1 MHLPKHLYA
10 YDLYTLY
17 VNLNITQ
24 KISQVV
30 IFYIQCIILGSSAG
44 AAFWKV
50 YGGGQES
57 TSIVLLSLCRH
68 RQGCRAGEF
77 ISQKLGSCHIA
88 RATQQRERCLPG
100 NQQASLD
107 LLQQYFADKEVAD
120 AIRASLGPKGMGE
133 MIQDRKGD
141 VTITEDGA
149 IILKQM

>member
-1 MHLPKHLYA
+1 MNFNVIYYLYIILIFIENYSHKTQQCTCPKHLYA

-30 IFYIQCIILGSSAG
+30 IFYIQCIILGTSAG

-68 RQGCRAGEF
+68 QQGCRAGEF
-77 ISQKLGSCHIA
+77 ISQKLGSCHTA
-88 RATQQRERCLPG
+88 RATQQRERYLPG

-107 LLQQYFADKEVAD
+107 LL
-120 AIRASLGPKGMGE
+120 
-133 MIQDRKGD
+133 
-141 VTITEDGA
+141 
-149 IILKQM
+149 